1 MRDSELKTK
10 YPILRRGRREPP
22 AAPEI
27 VVVEER
33 PHYIV
38 RMGWLCRLTVAA
50 FGAIYAGTLLW
61 NGIGL
66 IIQFGTPVP
75 LAGVTLVVIG
85 LPWTLERRHVPRSV
99 ATPRRRPRPGLTL
112 LILYAT
118 CRKHHRA

>member
-1 MRDSELKTK
+1 MRDSELKTR
-10 YPILRRGRREPP
+10 YPILRRGRHEPP

-27 VVVEER
+27 VVDER
-33 PHYIV
+33 PHYII

-66 IIQFGTPVP
+66 IVQWGEPVP

-85 LPWTLERRHVPRSV
+85 LPWTLGAAMFPDQWQPL
-99 ATPRRRPRPGLTL
+99 AAALAPGLTL
-112 LILYAT
+112 LFLFAA
-118 CRKHHRA
+118 CRKHRK

>member
-10 YPILRRGRREPP
+10 YPILHRGRHEAP

-27 VVVEER
+27 VVVDER
-33 PHYIV
+33 PHYII

-66 IIQFGTPVP
+66 IIQWGEPVP

-85 LPWTLERRHVPRSV
+85 LPWTLGAAMFPDQWQPL
-99 ATPRRRPRPGLTL
+99 AAALAPGFTL
-112 LILYAT
+112 LFFFVA
-118 CRKHHRA
+118 CRKHRK

>member
-27 VVVEER
+27 VVVNER
-33 PHYIV
+33 AHYII

-50 FGAIYAGTLLW
+50 FGAIYAATLLW

-85 LPWTLERRHVPRSV
+85 LPWTLGAAMFPDQWQPL
-99 ATPRRRPRPGLTL
+99 AAALAPGLTL

-118 CRKHHRA
+118 CRKHHK

>member
-27 VVVEER
+27 VVVNER
-33 PHYIV
+33 PHYII

-50 FGAIYAGTLLW
+50 FSAVYAGTLLW

-85 LPWTLERRHVPRSV
+85 LPWTLGAAIFFPDQWQPL
-99 ATPRRRPRPGLTL
+99 AAALAPGLTL

-118 CRKHHRA
+118 CRLRRK